1 MSASARLENDAV
13 AATTALARVLEAHVG
28 ALLAAAN
35 ALRLCAPGERGVWRE
50 ASPDGLARMDA
61 LPDFAAT
68 RAPEPEANLSE
79 RLDSFGSDPTAVKRR
94 RRGEG
99 SPAPSDEDDETVG
112 AVARAAALAAA
123 RLELLVA
130 GAEPAETLLGADP
143 STETETETEKRSSVE
158 DENAIPP
165 LVASLVSHARFA
177 SAEALACAWTEGEAL
192 TEHVCLIAATLAAR
206 AALAQTR
213 RGRGGYERQSPSD
226 ASDASGDEFVSGFV
240 AVESLGA
247 LGRSCASGS
256 PFALDAV
263 HICGGGGGILGA
275 SLGGE
280 RREEE
285 ADAAQAWTALRV
297 FLERHDVAARNFRP
311 AEAAARAVLATGTQ
325 IRLPQWLAARFV
337 RGRKGD
343 LSGDSRKGKGMAAR
357 DANPAALLRVYL
369 AHNRVEEAARLA
381 VAEVAAWRLAPATE
395 RARSCA
401 SWFPEPLL
409 RHTRERVRE
418 VSALE
423 SLGEELERLLEQRN
437 RTAEADSAKLAA
449 MA

>member
-1 MSASARLENDAV
+1 L
-13 AATTALARVLEAHVG
+13 
-28 ALLAAAN
+28 
-35 ALRLCAPGERGVWRE
+35 
-50 ASPDGLARMDA
+50 
-61 LPDFAAT
+61 
-68 RAPEPEANLSE
+68 
-79 RLDSFGSDPTAVKRR
+79 
-94 RRGEG
+94 
-99 SPAPSDEDDETVG
+99 
-112 AVARAAALAAA
+112 
-123 RLELLVA
+123 
-130 GAEPAETLLGADP
+130 
-143 STETETETEKRSSVE
+143 

-177 SAEALACAWTEGEAL
+177 SAEALACAWTEGKAL
-192 TEHVCLIAATLAAR
+192 TEHVCVIAATLAAR
-206 AALAQTR
+206 AALAQQR
-213 RGRGGYERQSPSD
+213 RGRGGYSSPSD
-226 ASDASGDEFVSGFV
+226 ASDDAYARDDVGSGDEFGFV

-247 LGRSCASGS
+247 LGRSCAAGS
-256 PFALDAV
+256 PFAVDADQA
-263 HICGGGGGILGA
+263 CGGGILGA

-337 RGRKGD
+337 RGRNAPSSF
-343 LSGDSRKGKGMAAR
+343 SGERWSAKGMAAR

-369 AHNRVEEAARLA
+369 AHNRLEEAARLA
-381 VAEVAAWRLAPATE
+381 IAEVAASRLAPATE

-418 VSALE
+418 VGALE